1 MSPLPDH
8 RRRRGAAPL
17 WILAG
22 AIILTVIFGDLP
34 GTALYVAVLQNGCHA
49 PAFAVLSWIALTLPA
64 RHIRTP
70 PARAALTIGAMLLI
84 GVATEGI
91 QSLIGRDAELEDVIN
106 DMAGSLATVGVWSYL
121 ECRDRPDVNARLWR
135 AGALLTC
142 VGAVAF
148 WLAPFAQCAYAYWKR
163 QTQFPILA
171 QFRSSADLAFITSSG
186 TDTRIVATPGDASR
200 GGTGFALQTT
210 LEPAPWPGITLSEPV
225 ADWRNYR
232 TLALD
237 VGNPGPR
244 ALSLTFR
251 VNDRAHRGQTDDRF
265 NLDLVLLPGQRRTIR
280 IALADIGSSPR
291 TRRMDMSRIAQLI
304 LFHDGAA
311 PGQVV
316 RLYRIWLE

>member
-8 RRRRGAAPL
+8 RRRWGAAPL

-91 QSLIGRDAELEDVIN
+91 QSLIGRDAELEDIIN
-106 DMAGSLATVGVWSYL
+106 DVIGSL
-121 ECRDRPDVNARLWR
+121 
-135 AGALLTC
+135 
-142 VGAVAF
+142 GAVSIWLYLQYRARTESHARIWRVGTLLIALGTAAF
-148 WLAPFAQCAYAYWKR
+148 WLTPLAQCAHAYWMR
-163 QTQFPILA
+163 QTQFPVLA
-171 QFRSSADLAFITSSG
+171 QFRSSADMAFITSSG
-186 TDTRIVATPGDASR
+186 TDTRIVAAPRDETR
-200 GGTGFALQTT
+200 GSELALQTT
-210 LEPAPWPGITLSEPV
+210 LEPGPWPGITLAEPV
-225 ADWRNYR
+225 GDWRGYH

-237 VGNPGPR
+237 IGNPGSQ
-244 ALSLTFR
+244 ALPLTFR
-251 VNDRAHRGQTDDRF
+251 VNDRAHRGVTDDRF
-265 NLDLVLLPGQRRTIR
+265 NLDLVLPPGTRRTIR
-280 IALADIGSSPR
+280 IALADIGRSPR
-291 TRRMDMSRIAQLI
+291 TRRMDMSHIAQLI
-304 LFHDGAA
+304 LFHGGAA